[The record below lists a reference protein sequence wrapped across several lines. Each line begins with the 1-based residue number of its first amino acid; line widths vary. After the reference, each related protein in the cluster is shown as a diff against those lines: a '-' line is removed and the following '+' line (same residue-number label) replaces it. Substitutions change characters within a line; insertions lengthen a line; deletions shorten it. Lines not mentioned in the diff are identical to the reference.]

1 MSEQEFQ
8 IAVIAI
14 VFGSAVAVAF
24 LITIGTI
31 INSWI
36 KRKSGSNLANNEEFL
51 EALRQFK
58 RKTDKRLSNLEM
70 IVSDEDAEPV
80 QKKTSKLSEK
90 NQTIE
95 IENKDKGDEGETKSQ
110 GGNLRNMLK
119 E

>member
-1 MSEQEFQ
+1 MSDQEFQ

-24 LITIGTI
+24 LITIGTV

-36 KRKSGSNLANNEEFL
+36 KRKSGSNLANNEDFL

-58 RKTDKRLSNLEM
+58 KKTDKRLSNLEM
-70 IVSDEDAEPV
+70 IVSDEKAGSSP
-80 QKKTSKLSEK
+80 KITSKLSDKK
-90 NQTIE
+90 NTLE
-95 IENKDKGDEGETKSQ
+95 IEDKGSDDAAEEKTG